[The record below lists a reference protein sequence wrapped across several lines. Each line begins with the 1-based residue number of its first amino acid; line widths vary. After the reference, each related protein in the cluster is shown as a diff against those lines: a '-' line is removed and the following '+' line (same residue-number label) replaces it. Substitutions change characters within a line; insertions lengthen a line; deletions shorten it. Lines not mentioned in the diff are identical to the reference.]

1 MVAYLCSA
9 HNQSNIFKRY
19 NNFHLF
25 SVGLWKSSRAAT
37 RKNAAAFLLTAVPR
51 HRLSL
56 AIIAKCLTHYE
67 PDTPP
72 QDLRNKVVRQLG
84 SQAHTDIP
92 SREEVRR
99 RRSWQLTW
107 QNVLPE
113 RRFHAD
119 EAARVA
125 QTASAERLVGGEAWL

>member
-9 HNQSNIFKRY
+9 YNQSNIFKRY

-84 SQAHTDIP
+84 SQFYP
-92 SREEVRR
+92 FEGRSEEKKELATHLAECTPR
-99 RRSWQLTW
+99 
-107 QNVLPE
+107 
-113 RRFHAD
+113 
-119 EAARVA
+119 AAVSCR
-125 QTASAERLVGGEAWL
+125 